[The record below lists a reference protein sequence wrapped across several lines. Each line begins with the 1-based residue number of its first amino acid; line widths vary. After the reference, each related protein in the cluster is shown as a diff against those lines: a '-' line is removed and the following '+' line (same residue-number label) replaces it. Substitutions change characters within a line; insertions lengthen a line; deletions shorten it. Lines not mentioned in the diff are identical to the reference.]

1 MMCTY
6 TVYNMNIISYNI
18 YISHVILAVYTH
30 LDTCTNFTTYNH
42 YFTMPSIEASPQV
55 LQGGSK
61 TSPGACGFGHCFMP
75 VKCVQSHLAES
86 IMLGVWSIAIVSH
99 LQQNCGHLK
108 VWVRP
113 VRLEY
118 IYVYT
123 MRTMYVQRLHISCC
137 KTHILSLVQTTMSL
151 CRPMREAIGRGQW
164 KTQSL
169 LPENKTWERFLFRR
183 FRLAVRCIFQFVFLL
198 YTHYPWSNSRMFE
211 TNTLWHQLIWQIDR
225 INCSSSPGV

>member
-18 YISHVILAVYTH
+18 YVSHVILAVYTH

-86 IMLGVWSIAIVSH
+86 IMLGV
-99 LQQNCGHLK
+99 
-108 VWVRP
+108 
-113 VRLEY
+113 
-118 IYVYT
+118 
-123 MRTMYVQRLHISCC
+123 
-137 KTHILSLVQTTMSL
+137 
-151 CRPMREAIGRGQW
+151 
-164 KTQSL
+164 
-169 LPENKTWERFLFRR
+169 
-183 FRLAVRCIFQFVFLL
+183 
-198 YTHYPWSNSRMFE
+198 
-211 TNTLWHQLIWQIDR
+211 
-225 INCSSSPGV
+225 